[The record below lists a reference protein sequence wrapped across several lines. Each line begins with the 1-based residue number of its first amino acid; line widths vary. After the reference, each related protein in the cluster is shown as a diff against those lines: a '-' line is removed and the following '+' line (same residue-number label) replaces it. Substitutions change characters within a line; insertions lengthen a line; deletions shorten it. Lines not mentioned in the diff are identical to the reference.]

1 MISWYV
7 ICTQLYFNQFLS
19 YNLCLNYLISNTE
32 NKEMINKRY
41 KTKSN
46 KIKEKPL
53 LKLVN

>member
-7 ICTQLYFNQFLS
+7 ICTQLYFNKFLS
-19 YNLCLNYLISNTE
+19 YNLCLNYLLSNTE